1 VTAQPVFLQTPLGR
15 KFLISRCSLG
25 ANAFFQLQK
34 IQFPVGICMILSLCR
49 GMYVQKQLGLAGAEL
64 TQIFG
69 IHVGF
74 INFQKAAIR
83 APHASGILGSRNTQV
98 CAT

>member
-1 VTAQPVFLQTPLGR
+1 
-15 KFLISRCSLG
+15 
-25 ANAFFQLQK
+25 
-34 IQFPVGICMILSLCR
+34 M
-49 GMYVQKQLGLAGAEL
+49 QKQLGLAGAEL

-74 INFQKAAIR
+74 VNFQKAAIR